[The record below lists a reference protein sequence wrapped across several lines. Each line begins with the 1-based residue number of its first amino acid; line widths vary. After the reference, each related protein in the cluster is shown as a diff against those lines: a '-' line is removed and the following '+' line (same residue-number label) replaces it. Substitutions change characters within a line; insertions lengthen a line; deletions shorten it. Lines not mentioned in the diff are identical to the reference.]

1 MLGYTKN
8 VLFPNPSTVFVLT
21 NLPQTPGTSKTGF
34 GQVNCSP
41 VNLLLKWQNINKFAT
56 ESIGLVLTP
65 ENHHKSHT
73 KSLPRLHW
81 CKMVNFGKI
90 CVFHIKLLKTGKIF
104 YF

>member
-1 MLGYTKN
+1 MLVNN
-8 VLFPNPSTVFVLT
+8 VQS
-21 NLPQTPGTSKTGF
+21 SIY
-34 GQVNCSP
+34 SP
-41 VNLLLKWQNINKFAT
+41 VNLWLKWQNINKIAT
-56 ESIGLVLTP
+56 ESIAVVLTP

-90 CVFHIKLLKTGKIF
+90 CVFHIKSLKTGKIF